1 MTQENRTHK
10 EKDINEKPQHIIY
23 NINMADRFE
32 KNLREKL
39 KDYERPVPEDIWKGI
54 EQGMAGRR
62 KRGRRIMPI
71 WYATAGIAAAACL
84 LVVMYMK
91 NDTQMQQTV
100 ADTERRHNARKAV
113 DNAVDDVMGSDIIA
127 GITAMAENGTRE
139 KTMTAHLTAPETDDE
154 GSMTTTA
161 EEKQQVD
168 NGGEAENTGSTLPEE
183 DKSRQGMQTEK
194 KQEDRKWD
202 TNPHKDNSKDRT
214 GDTRRRDRGG
224 RLSASIYGTG
234 VPSSQNAKAG
244 NMIMSSSA
252 ANIAG
257 YKNMLQ
263 AVTPEPATEATHSIP
278 FKFGVSLRYGLTRNI
293 GLEGG
298 VRYTMLKSKFTQKP
312 SHAENHQDVGMV
324 GIPIALTYKIY
335 GNRTFETYGSIG
347 GEVAKTVKA
356 DDDVYSDL
364 AKPWQLSANAAVGAQ
379 YNITPAIGLYI
390 EPSVGY
396 YFDNGSGLRT
406 TYSDHPFNFN
416 VSVGLRFSA
425 H

>member
-1 MTQENRTHK
+1 
-10 EKDINEKPQHIIY
+10 
-23 NINMADRFE
+23 MADKCE

-62 KRGRRIMPI
+62 KRGRRRMPI

-84 LVVMYMK
+84 LVVMYMS

-100 ADTERRHNARKAV
+100 AETERRHNARKAM
-113 DNAVDDVMGSDIIA
+113 DNAVGDVMGSDIIA

-183 DKSRQGMQTEK
+183 DKSRQGIQTEK

-252 ANIAG
+252 ANTAG

-312 SHAENHQDVGMV
+312 SHAENHQDVGMI
-324 GIPIALTYKIY
+324 GIHSPDLQDIWQPHVRDVWQHRRRGSQDCQGRRRRVQRPCQTMAAVSQCGCRSTIQHHP
-335 GNRTFETYGSIG
+335 GNRPLHRAKRRILFRQWLRPEDDILRPSFQLQCQCGTQILCTLMPNMGNDELAATMGHGS
-347 GEVAKTVKA
+347 
-356 DDDVYSDL
+356 
-364 AKPWQLSANAAVGAQ
+364 
-379 YNITPAIGLYI
+379 
-390 EPSVGY
+390 
-396 YFDNGSGLRT
+396 
-406 TYSDHPFNFN
+406 
-416 VSVGLRFSA
+416 
-425 H
+425 